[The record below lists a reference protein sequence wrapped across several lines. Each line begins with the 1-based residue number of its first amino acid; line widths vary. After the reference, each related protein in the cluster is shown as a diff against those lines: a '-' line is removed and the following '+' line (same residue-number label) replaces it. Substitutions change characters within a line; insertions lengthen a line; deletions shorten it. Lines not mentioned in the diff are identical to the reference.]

1 MSKPKFSEFRF
12 EHCDGFWYL
21 LCCVWHSQTLQKASQ
36 CRGLAWR
43 DLSEA
48 DRDGFSS
55 TRSPNEHLVIWI
67 QERKFD
73 DRPNPI
79 VVNQSVE
86 HSIG

>member
-1 MSKPKFSEFRF
+1 MALTNTPEIISVPR
-12 EHCDGFWYL
+12 
-21 LCCVWHSQTLQKASQ
+21 
-36 CRGLAWR
+36 R

-86 HSIG
+86 HSVG